1 MKGPLTRFAYVI
13 VFVMAV
19 GYAFMAFPQGL
30 HAWQEK
36 QRLIRD
42 MEKRNAALAQDV
54 ERRKDHINRLSTN
67 RTEQELEVRRRLK
80 LAKPDEQIYI
90 LGEPEAVPPAA
101 NK

>member
-19 GYAFMAFPQGL
+19 GYAFIAFPQGL
-30 HAWQEK
+30 HAWREK

-42 MEKRNAALAQDV
+42 METRNAALAKEV
-54 ERRKDHINRLSTN
+54 ERRKDHIVRLTN
-67 RTEQELEVRRRLK
+67 NPTEQELEIRRRLK
-80 LAKPDEQIYI
+80 LAKPGEKIYI
-90 LGEPEAVPPAA
+90 LGEPEAAPPAG